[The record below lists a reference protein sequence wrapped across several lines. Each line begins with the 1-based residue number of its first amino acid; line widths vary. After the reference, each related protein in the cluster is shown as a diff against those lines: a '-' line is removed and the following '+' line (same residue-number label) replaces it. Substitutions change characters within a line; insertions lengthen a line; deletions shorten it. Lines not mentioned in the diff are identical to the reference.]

1 MTDFLKG
8 RELWS
13 FSLKPSLYKDTLAFL
28 YFFGTVVGTMPIT
41 KGAKKAVRNADKK
54 RVFNL
59 RRTRKVQGATK
70 DVEKLVQAGDI
81 AGAQTKLSDA
91 YKAID
96 KAAKMNTIK
105 KNTAS
110 RRKSRL
116 AGIIKRAKATK

>member
-1 MTDFLKG
+1 
-8 RELWS
+8 
-13 FSLKPSLYKDTLAFL
+13 
-28 YFFGTVVGTMPIT
+28 MPII
-41 KGAKKAVRNADKK
+41 KGAKKAVRNAEKK

-70 DVEKLVQAGDI
+70 DVEKLVKAGDV
-81 AGAQTKLSDA
+81 AGAQAQLSAA
-91 YKAID
+91 YKALD

-116 AGIIKRAKATK
+116 AGMIKRAKAGK

>member
-1 MTDFLKG
+1 
-8 RELWS
+8 
-13 FSLKPSLYKDTLAFL
+13 
-28 YFFGTVVGTMPIT
+28 MPIT

-59 RRTRKVQGATK
+59 RRTRQVQGATK
-70 DVEKLVQAGDI
+70 DVEKLVKAGDI

>member
-1 MTDFLKG
+1 
-8 RELWS
+8 
-13 FSLKPSLYKDTLAFL
+13 
-28 YFFGTVVGTMPIT
+28 MPIT

-59 RRTRKVQGATK
+59 RRTRRVQGASK
-70 DVEKLVQAGDI
+70 DVEKLVKSGDV
-81 AGAQTKLSDA
+81 AGAQAKLSEA

-105 KNTAS
+105 KNTAA

-116 AGIIKRAKATK
+116 AAMIKKAKAAK

>member
-1 MTDFLKG
+1 
-8 RELWS
+8 
-13 FSLKPSLYKDTLAFL
+13 
-28 YFFGTVVGTMPIT
+28 MPIT

-59 RRTRKVQGATK
+59 RRTRRVQGASK
-70 DVEKLVQAGDI
+70 DVEKLVKSGDI
-81 AGAQTKLSDA
+81 AGAQTKLSEA

-105 KNTAS
+105 KNTAA

-116 AGIIKRAKATK
+116 AAMIKKAKATK